1 MPGPNSKDINAYKR
15 VVRTACLEAAKV
27 LKKNYGKITN
37 ANIQTKAKNDFVTFV
52 DKKSQDILINHLSK
66 AFPTHGFKAEEKG
79 FVKEADHTWVIDPVD
94 GTTNFIYQIPAF
106 CISIALRSHGV
117 MVYGAVYDP
126 LHDEWFEAA
135 KGQGSTLNK
144 KAIHVSRAR
153 TLSNSLLATGFPF
166 RCKDRFKPYQQSFS
180 KFFHQARGM
189 RRLGSAALDLC
200 YTACGRFEGYWELG
214 LKEWDSA
221 AGSLIVTEAGG
232 VVTDFKG
239 GQTFLNSGDTLA
251 ANKRVHK
258 EMLKIL
264 KTIRGL
270 PLKK

>member
-1 MPGPNSKDINAYKR
+1 MSAPSPKDIASYKR
-15 VVRTACLEAAKV
+15 VVHAACLEAAQV
-27 LKKNYGKITN
+27 LKKNYGKITH
-37 ANIQTKAKNDFVTFV
+37 ANIQTKAQNDFVTFV
-52 DKKSQDILINHLSK
+52 DKKSQDILISHLSK

-106 CISIALRSHGV
+106 CISIGLKSHGAI
-117 MVYGAVYDP
+117 VYGVVYDP

-135 KGQGSTLNK
+135 KDKGSTLNK

-166 RCKDRFKPYQQSFS
+166 RCKDRFKAYQESFS
-180 KFFHQARGM
+180 QFFYQSRGM
-189 RRLGSAALDLC
+189 RRMGSAALDLC
-200 YTACGRFEGYWELG
+200 YTACGRYEGYWELG

-232 VVTDFKG
+232 VVSDFRG
-239 GQTFLNSGDTLA
+239 GQTYLTSGDTLA
-251 ANKRVHK
+251 ANKSVHK
-258 EMLKIL
+258 EMLSIL
-264 KTIRGL
+264 KTIKGL
-270 PLKK
+270 PCKL